1 MDNTKEKS
9 SIVVQAGKYELMVD
23 HELFPQIKPVLDD
36 YKKVLSENEALK
48 EPKTIKLDE
57 KEVTIDEGILILKN
71 QVEKL
76 KGEKEALQAI
86 CHEKAEFI
94 SKDELDTRLDL
105 ILMVA
110 DSLKVK
116 PSELKKHSEVDLM
129 KKVIEAKL
137 PEVKLDGLEGER
149 LEGVFCVAKS
159 VKESVQSATK
169 VKAETEQKLTKDA
182 KIKNDSFEF
191 PPIFTPDNRAKA
203 YNYGGN

>member
-23 HELFPQIKPVLDD
+23 HSLFPEIKPVLDD
-36 YKKVLSENEALK
+36 YKKVLSENKALK

-57 KEVTIDEGILILKN
+57 KEVNIDEGILILKN

-86 CHEKAEFI
+86 CDEKAEFI

-116 PSELKKHSEVDLM
+116 PSELKEHSKVELM

-169 VKAETEQKLTKDA
+169 VKEETEKTLTKDA
-182 KIKNDSFEF
+182 KIQKDSVEF